1 MPSAIELWKL
11 KVICRW
17 SLAFVWIWEGLVPK
31 ILGPTAMQRDL
42 VLRSGLFWPDPDRFL
57 VGLGLLMIVAGI
69 AIGLGWLERAAVL
82 TASVTMT
89 ILIFLVVGF
98 HPDSLKDMHGGI
110 AKDACLYAVAWV
122 VWRLSPLVPSKPT
135 PSAPCLS

>member
-1 MPSAIELWKL
+1 M
-11 KVICRW
+11 
-17 SLAFVWIWEGLVPK
+17 VPK

-42 VLRSGLFWPDPDRFL
+42 VLRSGLYWPDPDRFL
-57 VGLGLLMIVAGI
+57 VGLGLVMIGAGI
-69 AIGLGWLERAAVL
+69 AIGVGWLERTAML

-89 ILIFLVVGF
+89 ILIILVVGF

-122 VWRLSPLVPSKPT
+122 VWKLSPLVPRKPT
-135 PSAPCLS
+135 LSEP

>member
-1 MPSAIELWKL
+1 MLSPLDLWKL
-11 KVICRW
+11 KVLCRW
-17 SLAFVWIWEGLVPK
+17 SLAFVWIWEGAVPK

-42 VLRSGLFWPDPDRFL
+42 VLNSGLYWPDPDRFL
-57 VGLGLLMIVAGI
+57 MGLGLVMIGAGI
-69 AIGLGWLERAAVL
+69 AIGVGWLERAAVL
-82 TASVTMT
+82 TASLAMT

-122 VWRLSPLVPSKPT
+122 VWRLSPLVPRKPH
-135 PSAPCLS
+135 PSLPCLS